1 MSGLARPLT
10 FGGESNQQVL
20 AVCLGTGRRHL
31 VRPLDPTLLVL
42 LSLAGGEKH
51 GYAIMLDI
59 HAMSRVRVG
68 PGTVYG
74 ALHRIE
80 EGGLIEAT
88 EVAGRCRYRLT
99 DAGAGTLSIR
109 LATMSRFVD
118 IGRTRIA
125 ARLAASPCRP
135 GVPTGR

>member
-1 MSGLARPLT
+1 M
-10 FGGESNQQVL
+10 
-20 AVCLGTGRRHL
+20 
-31 VRPLDPTLLVL
+31 LVL

-59 HAMSRVRVG
+59 RAMTRMRVS

-74 ALHRIE
+74 ALHRVGE
-80 EGGLIEAT
+80 AGLIEAT
-88 EVAGRCRYRLT
+88 EVAGRCHYRLT

-118 IGRTRIA
+118 IGR
-125 ARLAASPCRP
+125 ARLTNGLTASPCSRWRRRSL
-135 GVPTGR
+135 TRA

>member
-1 MSGLARPLT
+1 MSGVARSID
-10 FGGESNQQVL
+10 GSRQQIA
-20 AVCLGTGRRHL
+20 AVRHLGTGTRHHIH
-31 VRPLDPTLLVL
+31 PPDPTLLVL

-59 HAMSRVRVG
+59 RGMSCVRVG

-74 ALHRIE
+74 ALHRLE
-80 EGGLIEAT
+80 ECGLIEAT

-109 LATMSRFVD
+109 LATMRRFVD
-118 IGRTRIA
+118 IGRERIA
-125 ARLAASPCRP
+125 ARLSSASQCHS
-135 GVPTGR
+135 